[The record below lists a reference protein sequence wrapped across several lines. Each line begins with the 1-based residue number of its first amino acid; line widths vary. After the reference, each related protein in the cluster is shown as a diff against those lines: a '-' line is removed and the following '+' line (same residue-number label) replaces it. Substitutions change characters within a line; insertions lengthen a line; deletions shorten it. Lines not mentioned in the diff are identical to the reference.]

1 MGVYLI
7 MVDFEVKDNFI
18 KQFFNVFVSELCFS
32 VVVVIIQV
40 IIYILF
46 NFKIFLIVKE
56 ICENNYFCIGYV

>member
-1 MGVYLI
+1 

-40 IIYILF
+40 VIYILF

-56 ICENNYFCIGYV
+56 ICENNYF